1 MSKVDDLLQ
10 NYIQRSN
17 LVMEQ
22 DPAAAAPP
30 VPPADPA
37 TAAAPPADPAAD
49 PAAGG
54 EVEPKKLTTPGYAS
68 MVLEMIKLLRLDPES
83 QISRDMKWLNPNTQ
97 DQIPLKDIS
106 EEDVTE
112 KTASEIHK
120 LISKLLDR
128 EPYAFTED

>member
-17 LVMEQ
+17 LIVEQ
-22 DPAAAAPP
+22 DPPAAPVAAPAAAPP
-30 VPPADPA
+30 TAPVADP
-37 TAAAPPADPAAD
+37 T
-49 PAAGG
+49 AGG
-54 EVEPKKLTTPGYAS
+54 EVAPKKITTPGYAS

-83 QISRDMKWLNPNTQ
+83 QISRDMKWLNPGTQ

-112 KTASEIHK
+112 ETASEIHE